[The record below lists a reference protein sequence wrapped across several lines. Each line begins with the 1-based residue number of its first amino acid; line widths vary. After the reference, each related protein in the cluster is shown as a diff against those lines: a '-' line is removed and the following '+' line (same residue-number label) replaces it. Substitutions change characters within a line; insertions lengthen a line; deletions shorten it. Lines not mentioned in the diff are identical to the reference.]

1 MSSRPPVRV
10 AFAKPWIGEE
20 EITEVAATLRSGWI
34 AAGPRT
40 ARLEER
46 FRNLLGCSHAVAT
59 SSCTGAL
66 HIAYTVMGARGGEVV
81 MPVMTFAATAL
92 SAIHA
97 GAKPVFVDIDD
108 ETMNV
113 DVAQVERAIVPETR
127 VLVGMHYAGLPCDM
141 GALRSL
147 AQHHRLALLEDDA
160 HAIGTRWQGKAAGS
174 IGDAGAF
181 SFYANKNF
189 TTVEGGM
196 FTTSREDFVPRA
208 RALRLQ
214 GMSRDAWR
222 RDEAASWRYDVV
234 EAGFKYPMNDVQAA
248 VGLVQLDR
256 LEAWQERRA
265 RIARLYREGL
275 SAIGGLRLPAEAKA
289 GDTHGNHLF
298 VVRIDAKSVG
308 RDRLSVEL
316 RNEGIE
322 TSVHFTPLHLHPYF
336 RESWGT
342 REGQFPV
349 AERAFAEI
357 LSLPMHQGMTDDD
370 VTLVCD
376 AVRSILKRG

>member
-1 MSSRPPVRV
+1 MSPRSPVRV
-10 AFAKPWIGEE
+10 AFARPSIGEE
-20 EITEVAATLRSGWI
+20 EIAEVAETLRSGWI

-40 ARLEER
+40 AKFEEQ
-46 FRNLLGCSHAVAT
+46 FRDLVECRHAIAT

-66 HIAYTVMGARGGEVV
+66 HIAYTLMDVADHDVV

-92 SAIHA
+92 AAIHA
-97 GAKPVFVDIDD
+97 GGRPVMVDIDD
-108 ETMNV
+108 ETMTV
-113 DVAQVERAIVPETR
+113 DVEQVAAAIGPRTR
-127 VLVGMHYAGLPCDM
+127 TIVGMHYAGLPCDLEALL
-141 GALRSL
+141 ALRER
-147 AQHHRLALLEDDA
+147 HGVALLEDDA
-160 HAIGTRWQGKAAGS
+160 HAIGTRWRGRPAGS

-196 FTTSREDFVPRA
+196 FTTSRDEWVPRA

-248 VGLVQLDR
+248 IGLVQLQR
-256 LEAWQERRA
+256 LAAWQLRRA
-265 RIARLYREGL
+265 DIARLYHEQLRGVP
-275 SAIGGLRLPAEAKA
+275 GLRLPPKAGA

-298 VVRIDAKSVG
+298 VVRVAPSHVG
-308 RDRLSVEL
+308 RDRLGVLL
-316 RNEGIE
+316 RDEGIE

-336 RESWGT
+336 RERWGT
-342 REGQFPV
+342 RDGQFPV

-357 LSLPMHQGMTDDD
+357 LSLPMHQGMTDAD
-370 VTLVCD
+370 VGLVCEHTR
-376 AVRSILKRG
+376 AILERG